1 MRTACHVHCHQHDQE
16 EEGSLEARPFAEGNW
31 EKAIAR
37 AQAHQR
43 ERERECVCVSRFCT
57 VFRTLLLLYFVA
69 RKGRQTKLSLHFHT

>member
-43 ERERECVCVSRFCT
+43 ERERERECVCVCVCVCKS
-57 VFRTLLLLYFVA
+57 LLYRLSYVA
-69 RKGRQTKLSLHFHT
+69 ATILCS